1 MTDTLEAEI
10 PDSEEAIQETKTP
23 EQRRQDLLQ
32 DRIDKALGATDE
44 PEPEA
49 PETEDEEDD
58 DEEEVEVPEVDE
70 DEEEESDDESD
81 VPSDDEGFDIEDLN
95 EEELE
100 ALTQQV
106 SAKAGKALEAL
117 TQQVSAKAGKALTKA
132 RLQEKERKEQIEFL
146 EEQLQILSENV
157 ATSDNPF
164 ASIKSTDEADYA
176 IKQTEV
182 NIKGWNRKL
191 ITDRVEQYNEKTGE
205 DESGVM
211 FGKQFMSVNQLL
223 NAIDREEEKLDP
235 LRYRRF
241 EIEKISE
248 KLGDAGGVIEEV
260 RGKLGIEDE
269 SDEAKE
275 YEALLKNPKFALVQN
290 ILPEYASELI
300 EILGRAA
307 VTKLPETKKIN
318 KKLKRKAPKSKTS
331 NVSLNTKAAREPK
344 KSNSV
349 SVKVKKLQKIISDPR
364 QTIAARR
371 DADQQI
377 RILNRS

>member
-81 VPSDDEGFDIEDLN
+81 VPSDDGGFDIEDLN
-95 EEELE
+95 EEE
-100 ALTQQV
+100 
-106 SAKAGKALEAL
+106 LEAL

-146 EEQLQILSENV
+146 EEQLQVLSANV

-164 ASIKSTDEADYA
+164 GSIRSTEEADYA

-211 FGKQFMSVNQLL
+211 FGKQFYVC
-223 NAIDREEEKLDP
+223 
-235 LRYRRF
+235 
-241 EIEKISE
+241 
-248 KLGDAGGVIEEV
+248 
-260 RGKLGIEDE
+260 
-269 SDEAKE
+269 
-275 YEALLKNPKFALVQN
+275 
-290 ILPEYASELI
+290 
-300 EILGRAA
+300 
-307 VTKLPETKKIN
+307 
-318 KKLKRKAPKSKTS
+318 
-331 NVSLNTKAAREPK
+331 
-344 KSNSV
+344 
-349 SVKVKKLQKIISDPR
+349 
-364 QTIAARR
+364 
-371 DADQQI
+371 
-377 RILNRS
+377 RSITQCH

>member
-1 MTDTLEAEI
+1 MTDTLEADI
-10 PDSEEAIQETKTP
+10 PDSEEAIQETRTP
-23 EQRRQDLLQ
+23 EQRRQDLVQ
-32 DRIDKALGATDE
+32 ERIDKALGVTDE

-49 PETEDEEDD
+49 PETEDEED

-70 DEEEESDDESD
+70 DEEEESDDESGD
-81 VPSDDEGFDIEDLN
+81 VPLDDGGFDIEDLD
-95 EEELE
+95 EDELE

-106 SAKAGKALEAL
+106 AS
-117 TQQVSAKAGKALTKA
+117 KAGKALTKA
-132 RLQEKERKEQIEFL
+132 RLQDKERKAEIDKLQEQVQE
-146 EEQLQILSENV
+146 LSANV
-157 ATSDNPF
+157 VTSDNPF
-164 ASIKSTDEADYA
+164 ANIRSVENADGA

-211 FGKQFMSVNQLL
+211 FGSQFMSVDQLL
-223 NAIDREEEKLDP
+223 NAIDREEEKLEP
-235 LRYRRF
+235 LRNRKS
-241 EIEKISE
+241 EIKKVSE
-248 KLGDAGGVIEEV
+248 TLGDTDGVIGEV
-260 RGKLGIEDE
+260 RGKLGIEDD

-275 YEALLKNPKFALVQN
+275 YEALLANPKFELVKN
-290 ILPEYASELI
+290 ILPEYAKELI

-307 VTKLPETKKIN
+307 VTKVPKTKTFS
-318 KKLKRKAPKSKTS
+318 KKLKRKAPKSKTES
-331 NVSLNTKAAREPK
+331 VSLDTKAGRSPK
-344 KSNSV
+344 RSNSD

-364 QTIAARR
+364 QTISARR

>member
-1 MTDTLEAEI
+1 MTDTLEADI
-10 PDSEEAIQETKTP
+10 PDSEEAIQENKSP

-32 DRIDKALGATDE
+32 ERLDKASGKTDE

-49 PETEDEEDD
+49 PETEDEED

-70 DEEEESDDESD
+70 DEEEESDDESED
-81 VPSDDEGFDIEDLN
+81 VPSDDGGFDIEDLD
-95 EEELE
+95 EDELE

-106 SAKAGKALEAL
+106 AS
-117 TQQVSAKAGKALTKA
+117 KAGKALTKA
-132 RLQEKERKEQIEFL
+132 RLQDKERKAEIEKLQEQVRE
-146 EEQLQILSENV
+146 LSANV
-157 ATSDNPF
+157 VTSDNPY
-164 ASIKSTDEADYA
+164 ANLRSVESADEA

-211 FGKQFMSVNQLL
+211 FGSQFMSVDQLL
-223 NAIDREEEKLDP
+223 NAIDREEEKLEP
-235 LRYRRF
+235 LRNRKS
-241 EIEKISE
+241 EIKKVSE
-248 KLGDAGGVIEEV
+248 TLGDTDGVIGEV
-260 RGKLGIEDE
+260 RGKLGIEDD

-275 YEALLKNPKFALVQN
+275 YETLLSNPKFELVKN
-290 ILPEYASELI
+290 ILPEYAKELI

-307 VTKLPETKKIN
+307 VTKVPKTKTFS
-318 KKLKRKAPKSKTS
+318 KKLKRKAPKSKTE
-331 NVSLNTKAAREPK
+331 NVSLDTKAGRAPK
-344 KSNSV
+344 RSNGTSV
-349 SVKVKKLQKIISDPR
+349 QVKKLQKIVSDPR

-377 RILNRS
+377 RILNRK

>member
-1 MTDTLEAEI
+1 MTDTLEADI
-10 PDSEEAIQETKTP
+10 PDSEEAIQENKSP

-32 DRIDKALGATDE
+32 ERLGKASGTTDE

-49 PETEDEEDD
+49 PETEDEED

-70 DEEEESDDESD
+70 DEEEESDDESED
-81 VPSDDEGFDIEDLN
+81 VPSDDGGFDIEDLD
-95 EEELE
+95 EDELE

-106 SAKAGKALEAL
+106 A
-117 TQQVSAKAGKALTKA
+117 AKAGKALTKA
-132 RLQEKERKEQIEFL
+132 RLQDKERKAEIEKLKEQVQE
-146 EEQLQILSENV
+146 LSASV
-157 ATSDNPF
+157 VTSDNPF
-164 ASIKSTDEADYA
+164 ANIRSVESADEA

-211 FGKQFMSVNQLL
+211 FGSQFMSVDQLL
-223 NAIDREEEKLDP
+223 NAIDREEEKLEP
-235 LRYRRF
+235 LRSRKS
-241 EIEKISE
+241 EIKKVSE
-248 KLGDAGGVIEEV
+248 TLGDTDGVIGEI
-260 RGKLGIEDE
+260 RGKLGIEDD

-275 YEALLKNPKFALVQN
+275 YEALLSNPKFELVKN
-290 ILPEYASELI
+290 ILPEYAKELI

-307 VTKLPETKKIN
+307 VTKVPKTKTFS
-318 KKLKRKAPKSKTS
+318 KKLKRKAPKSKTES
-331 NVSLNTKAAREPK
+331 VSLDTKAGRSPK
-344 KSNSV
+344 RSNGISV
-349 SVKVKKLQKIISDPR
+349 QVKKLQKIVSDPR

-377 RILNRS
+377 RILNKK